1 MGKILNAEEGKHL
14 VESFQ
19 FKPLNLDDNSFS
31 NHFQPISMGKESD
44 SESETSPSNKNATQ
58 EVSNNDNQNNKLVEE
73 LLKKNDEFSSSLVK
87 MEMMLEKQQEEFSKQ
102 LAEVKELAYKD
113 GYAQGVNDTKT
124 QMENEFKEH
133 INKLIE
139 SIHKIEEIY
148 KEYQTK
154 AEGIEKELVGVAV
167 DIAEEVIQKELSENS
182 KEIALNLT
190 KELINDIK
198 EATKIEIKVNP
209 ADFEYIEQNLNLE
222 KVKIIPDNAISAG
235 GVVLLS
241 DVGNI
246 EAEIK
251 ERFRTMKNHI
261 LKGQE

>member
-19 FKPLNLDDNSFS
+19 FKPLEIDDNSVS
-31 NHFQPISMGKESD
+31 NQFQPISIGKQ
-44 SESETSPSNKNATQ
+44 SEKS
-58 EVSNNDNQNNKLVEE
+58 VSNENVTQQVTNNENQNNKLIEE
-73 LLKKNDEFSSSLVK
+73 LLKKNDEFSSSLMK

-113 GYAQGVNDTKT
+113 GYAQGVNDTKN
-124 QMENEFKEH
+124 QMESELREH

-139 SIHKIEEIY
+139 SINKIEEIY

-167 DIAEEVIQKELSENS
+167 DIAEEVIQKELLENS
-182 KEIALNLT
+182 KQIALNLT

-235 GVVLLS
+235 GVVILS
-241 DVGNI
+241 DAGNI

-251 ERFRTMKNHI
+251 ERFTTIKNHI

>member
-14 VESFQ
+14 VEAYQ
-19 FKPLNLDDNSFS
+19 FKPLNIEEPSTE
-31 NHFQPISMGKESD
+31 FQPVSVRN
-44 SESETSPSNKNATQ
+44 SNLEN
-58 EVSNNDNQNNKLVEE
+58 NNDVTTEHVVAEKSDNKLIEE
-73 LLKKNDEFSSSLVK
+73 LLKKNDQFSSSLVK
-87 MEMMLEKQQEEFSKQ
+87 MEMMLEKQQQEFATQ

-124 QMENEFKEH
+124 QMESELKEH

-139 SIHKIEEIY
+139 SISKIEEIY

-154 AEGIEKELVGVAV
+154 VEGIERELVGVAV
-167 DIAEEVIQKELSENS
+167 DIAEEIIQKELTENS

-241 DVGNI
+241 DAGNI

-251 ERFRTMKNHI
+251 ERFKIMKNNI